1 MLWSEDV
8 CALKI
13 HELKLNPQCEGIL
26 ELGTFRGGKGSTLV
40 PIEKRPQSALLFLL
54 LYDDTMKR

>member
-1 MLWSEDV
+1 MCVPS
-8 CALKI
+8 KFMR
-13 HELKLNPQCEGIL
+13 LKLNPQCEGIL